1 MATYNRFLKRAT
13 KLFAAIVLIIT
24 FIILSVHLILTPKSL
39 NRIVQTVSKEYIDGE
54 VKADAIKLDIF
65 KHFPYLTL
73 SIQNG
78 CIVSAALEQ
87 LKADQPNIVPVEAD
101 TLVRFK
107 YLNISLSLPQLLGSN
122 INIRRI
128 SLVSPEIYA
137 YTAPNGYSNFNIL
150 KFDSDT
156 TQELQDKD
164 EQAMQITVNRINIR
178 EGAKVVY
185 NSRPDSLLAE
195 MALERAN
202 IRGTFSTE
210 LSKLRFNKADIA
222 GFSLK
227 SHKEATVNDTLHR
240 ARGEFNLDSLEV
252 NNMQNGIFTIA
263 AASRTD
269 LKMNNST
276 IINKFPIELDGKIL
290 FDTTQSLGGR
300 LDNFTLSIAKIPI
313 VFNGNFSYN
322 PEGITTDNLSGKVNG
337 MKITDLLKYLPSS
350 MAQWGKGIK
359 SNATLNI
366 DVDVN
371 GTYNFATGE
380 LPSIYASLT
389 IPQSSV
395 EFEGRESRI
404 NRLEADIRGYY
415 SSTCRD
421 SAAIEINDLTING
434 RGILLGAKG
443 RIGDM
448 ASENPLIQMELTA
461 DAYLDTLCTL
471 FPSTG
476 GSEFEGTINADL
488 ALNSRLSDLDIYRL
502 GNAGIKGSVKTERT
516 KVILPEEG
524 IYAILSGID
533 IVAGSSRNTT
543 DVSIKKGMKM
553 LATNSTADSIYIK
566 LKDGL
571 MVAARGMR
579 IAGHHSAEGLDGDTT
594 QKKVLPLNGII
605 EATRLDIRG
614 ADSLSLAMV
623 NPNIK
628 VRVLPYDGDNT
639 VPAMSIE
646 AKASSM
652 RARGIENRYGIR
664 DGGFSIN
671 AILDN
676 KEYKEQR
683 ARFEKRLDSLQ
694 KIYPEIARDSLPKQ
708 LWAMR
713 AKRAGNG
720 NKNDF
725 ASDDID
731 IRVDRTLGDILR
743 QWNISGKISARSGRI
758 VTPYFP
764 MRTRMENMDIGFTT
778 DKIEFNNTR
787 IKSGENVINLS
798 GRLEGLKKALLG
810 RGKLN
815 FNGQIV
821 ADTLNFNQLLNAV
834 NTGMGYM
841 SSSQAYKDSLS
852 KNSNEDDVEA
862 MLEKSRDTVSQ
873 SLMVIPGN
881 LNAQVSLFVKHG
893 IYSKI
898 TLNRISGELQIRE
911 RCLKISDFEAA
922 TDAGSMNMSAF
933 YATRSKKDISTGF
946 DFEFK
951 DIFVEKFIEA
961 TPAIDTLL
969 PMLRSLE
976 GRINCQ
982 FAATSQLDTAMN
994 FIPATLKGVARLTG
1008 DSLVLLDGETFAT
1021 IAKKLKFK
1029 NKKRNFID
1037 HVGVEMIINESK
1049 IEIFPF
1055 MMQMDRYKFAMSGTQ
1070 HLDLSFDYHISVL
1083 QSPIPFR
1090 LGVTVFGNIDD
1101 FDFKI
1106 GKARY
1111 KSANLPVYTALI
1123 DSTRL
1128 NLRDHIANIYK
1139 IGIDAAMRENT
1150 MLRRIE
1156 QERERNEAEI
1166 PQEMEALTQE
1176 EEQKLEEIEPA
1187 PNDLP

>member
-1 MATYNRFLKRAT
+1 MATVNRFFKRAT
-13 KLFAAIVLIIT
+13 TLFAAIVLIIA
-24 FIILSVHLILTPKSL
+24 FIVLSVHLILTPKSL
-39 NRIVQTVSKEYIDGE
+39 NSIVETVSKEYIDGE
-54 VKADAIKLDIF
+54 VKADAIKLNIF

-78 CIVSAALEQ
+78 CIVSTALDK
-87 LKADQPNIVPVEAD
+87 LKADQTQVVPAEAD
-101 TLVRFK
+101 TLLRFK

-122 INIRRI
+122 INVRRI

-137 YTAPNGYSNFNIL
+137 YTAPDGCSNFNIL

-156 TQELQDKD
+156 TQKLQDED
-164 EQAMQITVNRINIR
+164 GQAMQITVNRINIR

-185 NSRPDSLLAE
+185 NSRPDSLFAE

-222 GFSLK
+222 GFSIK

-240 ARGEFNLDSLEV
+240 ARGEFNLDSLEI
-252 NNMQNGIFTIA
+252 NNMHNGIFTIA

-276 IINKFPIELDGKIL
+276 IISKFPIEIDGKIL

-300 LDNFTLSIAKIPI
+300 LDNLTLSVAKIPI
-313 VFNGNFSYN
+313 LFNGNFSYSQ
-322 PEGITTDNLSGKVNG
+322 EGITTNNLCGKVNG
-337 MKITDLLKYLPSS
+337 MKITDLLKYLPSN
-350 MAQWGKGIK
+350 MVQWGNGIK

-371 GTYNFATGE
+371 GTYNFTTGD

-395 EFEGRESRI
+395 EFEGRKSRI

-415 SSTCRD
+415 SATNQD
-421 SAAIEINDLTING
+421 SAAIEINKLTVNG

-443 RIGDM
+443 KIGDIV
-448 ASENPLIQMELTA
+448 SDNPLIQMELTA

-488 ALNSRLSDLDIYRL
+488 ALNSRLSDLNIYRL
-502 GNAGIKGSVKTERT
+502 GNAGIKGNVKTERT
-516 KVILPEEG
+516 KVIMPKGG

-543 DVSIKKGMKM
+543 DASIKKGMKM
-553 LATNSTADSIYIK
+553 LATNSTADSIYIR

-605 EATRLDIRG
+605 EAARLDIRG
-614 ADSLSLAMV
+614 ADSLSLAMA

-628 VRVLPYDGDNT
+628 VSVLPYKGDNT
-639 VPAMSIE
+639 IPAMSIE

-664 DGGFSIN
+664 NGGFSIN

-683 ARFEKRLDSLQ
+683 ARFERRLDSLQ
-694 KIYPEIARDSLPKQ
+694 KVYPEIARDSLPKH
-708 LWAMR
+708 LRAM
-713 AKRAGNG
+713 RAGNG
-720 NKNDF
+720 SKNDF
-725 ASDDID
+725 AADDID
-731 IRVDRTLGDILR
+731 IRVDRSLGDIIR

-787 IKSGENVINLS
+787 IKSGENVIDLC
-798 GRLEGLKKALLG
+798 GKLEGLKRALLG

-834 NTGMGYM
+834 NAGMGYM

-852 KNSNEDDVEA
+852 QNSNEDDVESI
-862 MLEKSRDTVSQ
+862 LEKSQDTVNQ
-873 SLMVIPGN
+873 SLIVIPGN

-898 TLNRISGELQIRE
+898 TLNRINGELQIRD
-911 RCLKISDFEAA
+911 RCLKISDFEAT

-946 DFEFK
+946 DLELK

-1029 NKKRNFID
+1029 NKKRNLID

-1090 LGVTVFGNIDD
+1090 LGVTVFGNMDD

-1111 KSANLPVYTALI
+1111 KSAELPVYTALI

-1139 IGIDAAMRENT
+1139 IGIDAAMQENR
-1150 MLRRIE
+1150 MLKRIE

-1166 PQEMEALTQE
+1166 PQQMEALTQE
-1176 EEQKLEEIEPA
+1176 EQQKLEET
-1187 PNDLP
+1187 DLSTKNYN